1 MLAANYSQPLFNL
14 KVMFSLKLLSAS
26 LAGGLFLVSCTP
38 YPPYEPVASD
48 QMPGAPGQP
57 TPTAPDSSPERTM
70 TAAQKR
76 EEERRQERIKA
87 NREAEARRKALQKEK
102 EANDRV
108 EPITPPKRDPIEP
121 SKRYRTA
128 MAIPGKPGYVFNPWT
143 NKSVDV
149 RGIPSGT
156 LIRDPNDGDPDH
168 KFRVP

>member
-1 MLAANYSQPLFNL
+1 
-14 KVMFSLKLLSAS
+14 MFFSKLLSVP

-48 QMPGAPGQP
+48 QVPGAPGQP
-57 TPTAPDSSPERTM
+57 TPTPPEATPERKVTQ
-70 TAAQKR
+70 AQKR
-76 EEERRQERIKA
+76 EEELRQERIKA
-87 NREAEARRKALQKEK
+87 NRQAEARRKARQKEK
-102 EANDRV
+102 EASEREETV
-108 EPITPPKRDPIEP
+108 TPPSRDPIEP
-121 SKRYRTA
+121 PKRYRTA

-156 LIRDPNDGDPDH
+156 LIRDPNDGNPDH